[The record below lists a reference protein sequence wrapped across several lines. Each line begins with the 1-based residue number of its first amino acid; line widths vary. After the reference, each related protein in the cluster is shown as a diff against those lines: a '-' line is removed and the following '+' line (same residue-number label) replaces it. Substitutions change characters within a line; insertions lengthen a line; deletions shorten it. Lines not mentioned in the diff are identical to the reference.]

1 MLDIRRGQ
9 NVEKCKLWFGTQRFL
24 FFTLYI
30 LPVVANVWL
39 MVGVESV
46 ILAEDDG
53 SG

>member
-1 MLDIRRGQ
+1 MQKSVNCGLVHRG
-9 NVEKCKLWFGTQRFL
+9 FS

-53 SG
+53 LG